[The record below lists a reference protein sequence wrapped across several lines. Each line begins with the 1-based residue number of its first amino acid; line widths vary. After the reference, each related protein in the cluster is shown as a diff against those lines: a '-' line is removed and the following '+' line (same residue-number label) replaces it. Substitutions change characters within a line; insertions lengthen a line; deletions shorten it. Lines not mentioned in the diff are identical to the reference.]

1 MANIDFSKIEGYS
14 DDLSVEEKLAL
25 IENYDPDPEP
35 TPAPTPA
42 PKPEPKR
49 APAPKD
55 GSKMIPKT
63 QFDKLASELADAKK
77 QLRAKMTEDE
87 IKEVERQQEQENI
100 RQELEVLRKEKTLST
115 YKAQY
120 LAQGY
125 DEQLAA
131 DTAEA
136 MADGDM
142 DAVFLNMKKH
152 GANLE
157 KTLRAKILKDTP
169 VPPAGDDPSDS
180 KKKKEMAELR
190 SSFGLPP
197 QK

>member
-1 MANIDFSKIEGYS
+1 MAKIDFSKIEGYS
-14 DDLSVEEKLAL
+14 DGLSVEEKLAL
-25 IENYDPDPEP
+25 IENYDPDSEP
-35 TPAPTPA
+35 TPDPTPKPDPKPAPTP
-42 PKPEPKR
+42 KGG
-49 APAPKD
+49 D
-55 GSKMIPKT
+55 KT
-63 QFDKLASELADAKK
+63 IAKAQFDKLASELAAAKK

-87 IKEVERQQEQENI
+87 IKEAERQQEQESV

-125 DEQLAA
+125 DEQLAT

-136 MADGDM
+136 MVEGDM
-142 DAVFLNMKKH
+142 DAVFLSMKKH

-169 VPPAGDDPSDS
+169 VPPAGDDPSMDA

>member
-1 MANIDFSKIEGYS
+1 MAKIDFSKIEGYS

-25 IENYDPDPEP
+25 IENYDPDSEP
-35 TPAPTPA
+35 TPDPTPKPDPKPAPTP
-42 PKPEPKR
+42 KGG
-49 APAPKD
+49 D
-55 GSKMIPKT
+55 KT
-63 QFDKLASELADAKK
+63 IAKAQFDKLASELAAAKK

-87 IKEVERQQEQENI
+87 IKEAERQQEQESV

-136 MADGDM
+136 MVEGDM

-157 KTLRAKILKDTP
+157 KTLRAKILKGTP
-169 VPPAGDDPSDS
+169 VPPAGDDPSMDA